1 MLALS
6 EVDHARMSGHDVLTQ
21 GLGWVAGASREVSRS
36 RFRCTVL
43 GGAVVAP
50 IGPAAGIGPLRNRP
64 PLPAGPLM
72 PPDLASP
79 SCTSIAGD
87 AYLCHVRP
95 APAPGSPAA
104 TPALTWPRA
113 APPDR

>member
-43 GGAVVAP
+43 GGAVVAAIVP
-50 IGPAAGIGPLRNRP
+50 VAGTGPLSNPP
-64 PLPAGPLM
+64 PLPAGPLL
-72 PPDLASP
+72 PPALTSP
-79 SCTSIAGD
+79 SCTRITGR
-87 AYLCHVRP
+87 CVP
-95 APAPGSPAA
+95 WP
-104 TPALTWPRA
+104 PALAPRA
-113 APPDR
+113 RP

>member
-43 GGAVVAP
+43 GGAVVAA
-50 IGPAAGIGPLRNRP
+50 IGRAAGIGPLRNRP

-79 SCTSIAGD
+79 SCTSIAGS
-87 AYLCHVRP
+87 CVHVPRL
-95 APAPGSPAA
+95 AGPAA
-104 TPALTWPRA
+104 RLPDGHPTPHPARGRA
-113 APPDR
+113 P